1 MKKSVLFLFAMT
13 CFMAQAQTIAV
24 NGVQTGVWDADT
36 VLVTGNV
43 TVTDS
48 LRVLPG
54 TLVLFDGFYGITV
67 MKDARFEAHG
77 TASDSI
83 VFTVAD
89 TTGFSQY
96 ESENGGWDGF
106 QINKVGSFLLD
117 YCVLEYGKAFSGDD
131 WFGGVLNIAN
141 SDNVRILHSTLRHSA
156 AHERGGAISAV
167 DSRVQMQACAVNYNT
182 VYNEYNMYIYG
193 GGASFLRCDVELS
206 EMEFRGNEAPTIGG
220 ALSLDSCAVWLDRS
234 VFVDNKGINGGGL
247 YLMRSND
254 WECRLSNLL
263 FDDNYSGHFGGGF
276 ALADASPEVY
286 NVLVVN
292 NNSEGVSCNGVFFYG
307 HSSPKMT
314 NCIIYGNY
322 PLDTGSVLDTTQ
334 MWVWTMDDYAPE
346 FRNCLIEGGLSQIHS
361 YEFIQV
367 FDDIIDADPRFVDAA
382 NHDFRLAPDSPCRDA
397 GWLETPDYITQGVD
411 LDGMPRCMNYRI
423 DMGPYEFLTASVK
436 KEETRRDFARL
447 IGNPLHAQSR
457 IEFDDGVKGDLTV
470 SVYDLTGV
478 CTASKTINVD
488 GLRSLEIGDLADR
501 LAPGLYLVE
510 VKGKDVR
517 CTLKAVK

>member
-1 MKKSVLFLFAMT
+1 MKKSVLFIFVMACFA
-13 CFMAQAQTIAV
+13 AQAQTIAV

-36 VLVTGNV
+36 VLVTGDV

-54 TLVLFDGFYGITV
+54 TVVLFDGFYGITV
-67 MKDARFEAHG
+67 QKGARFEAHG
-77 TASDSI
+77 TATDSI

-96 ESENGGWDGF
+96 ESGNGGWNGF
-106 QINKVGSFLLD
+106 NLKMVGCFLLD
-117 YCVLEYGKAFSGDD
+117 YCVLEYGKAFADDD
-131 WFGGVLNIAN
+131 WNGGVLNI
-141 SDNVRILHSTLRHSA
+141 DGCDDVRIRHSTMRYSA
-156 AHERGGAISAV
+156 AYERGGAVNAI
-167 DSRVQMQACAVNYNT
+167 DSRVQMQACSVNYNT
-182 VYNEYNMYIYG
+182 VYNEYNMFIYG
-193 GGASFLRCDVELS
+193 GGASFLRCDVEMS
-206 EMEFRGNEAPTIGG
+206 EMEFKGNEASTIGG
-220 ALSLDSCAVWLDRS
+220 ALSLDSCSVLLDRS
-234 VFVDNKGINGGGL
+234 VFVDNLGVNGGGL

-254 WECRLSNLL
+254 KECRLSNLL

-292 NNSEGVSCNGVFFYG
+292 NRSEGVSCNGVFFYG
-307 HSSPKMT
+307 HSSPQMT

-322 PLDTGSVLDTTQ
+322 PSDTSSFMDTTQ

-346 FRNCLIEGGLSQIHS
+346 FRNCLVEGGMSHIHS
-361 YEFIQV
+361 YDYIHV
-367 FDDIIDADPRFVDAA
+367 FEDIIDADPRFVDAA
-382 NHDFRLAPDSPCRDA
+382 NHDFRLASDSPCRDA
-397 GWLETPDYITQGVD
+397 GWMETPDYITQGVD
-411 LDGMPRCMNYRI
+411 LDGLPRCSNYRI

-488 GLRSLEIGDLADR
+488 GLQSLEIGDLADH
-501 LAPGLYLVE
+501 LTPGLYLVE
-510 VKGKDVR
+510 VKGKKVR